1 MSQRRQC
8 MSPARRRCVVDAIY
22 VAMHHPRDDIG
33 DRADH
38 RTTPHSYQRTVV
50 VVEKRTFEVV
60 VTNELSIRV
69 RARNESVIPLFR
81 LASCRRLASGDDDL
95 GGRDTAADETET
107 RAESVRCSLAGDIKP
122 GYCCL

>member
-1 MSQRRQC
+1 

-33 DRADH
+33 DRAEH

-60 VTNELSIRV
+60 VTNELRYAS
-69 RARNESVIPLFR
+69 AREMKVLFPFFGWPHVADWHPETMIWADAIQPR
-81 LASCRRLASGDDDL
+81 TKPKQGPKACV
-95 GGRDTAADETET
+95 AA
-107 RAESVRCSLAGDIKP
+107 
-122 GYCCL
+122 